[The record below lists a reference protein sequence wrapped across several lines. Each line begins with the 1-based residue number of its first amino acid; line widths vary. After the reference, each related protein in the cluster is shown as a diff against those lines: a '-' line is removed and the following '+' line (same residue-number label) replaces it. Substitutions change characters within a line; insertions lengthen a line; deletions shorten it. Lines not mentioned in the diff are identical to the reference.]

1 MTTILTCSK
10 CSGEGSLYKSKYGGN
25 DPDVWRTGQC
35 DACKGSGN
43 ESCALRGCDEKA
55 VTFND
60 DGEPLCSDC
69 LASTLHLA
77 ASSSPGLAVR
87 EALSNVRTAILEAP
101 IEVVTDTLWMP
112 ERLSKN
118 ETVVDYID
126 SAFSAA
132 GSQRCWVTVI
142 VPSGYKDAAEFV
154 ADCGLETVPVSSDHM
169 PKVREVWSAST
180 HDEIIKRLMEQ
191 VGMPNSHSLYVA
203 FKQFANELHALAID
217 ALVPGDGVRDASNVE
232 TIAALLY
239 EAANPTMKWSYLW
252 PSHNHLHA
260 SVRQQ
265 YIEAAARFQDSV
277 AQRIEHSEPDEG
289 RKDAGSTPVAVA
301 ALASQNEGDA
311 VVSMHGAAL
320 GSREQV
326 EDVNH
331 VIGIAG
337 KRSEPVADS
346 YRDGNASSD
355 KGRR

>member
-132 GSQRCWVTVI
+132 GSQRRWVTVI

-217 ALVPGDGVRDASNVE
+217 ALVPGDGVGVKPLAWRQHPDGETQRYEGVTAIGNNYAVFKAWWGAQNKWGWIGNDEFHHSDVDARSACN
-232 TIAALLY
+232 IDY
-239 EAANPTMKWSYLW
+239 E
-252 PSHNHLHA
+252 
-260 SVRQQ
+260 
-265 YIEAAARFQDSV
+265 
-277 AQRIEHSEPDEG
+277 QRIRS
-289 RKDAGSTPVAVA
+289 
-301 ALASQNEGDA
+301 ALASQNEG
-311 VVSMHGAAL
+311 G
-320 GSREQV
+320 E
-326 EDVNH
+326 
-331 VIGIAG
+331 
-337 KRSEPVADS
+337 
-346 YRDGNASSD
+346 SSS
-355 KGRR
+355 GGGQ